1 MKKEEIE
8 KTLALHEL
16 WLCGKGG
23 KRADLSCED
32 LRGVNLCG
40 TNLYGVNLRYA
51 DLSGAD
57 LCNVDL
63 SGADLCNA
71 NLRGVNLRFANLY
84 NADLSGANLQGAN
97 LYGSDL
103 RNTDL
108 QGTDLS
114 GANLCGADLRGRLID
129 ENTKLSPIVCP
140 ETGSFIAYKK
150 ASYYPNSVIVVLEVL
165 ADAKR
170 SSAATKKCRC
180 SKAKVLGFETLSG
193 EEIKENINVYSNYDE
208 TFLYKKG
215 EIVEVKDFDDN
226 RWEECAA
233 GIHFFMSKQEAIDY

>member
-1 MKKEEIE
+1 MKKEEIK
-8 KTLALHEL
+8 KTLALHKL
-16 WLCGKGG
+16 WLWGKGG
-23 KRADLSCED
+23 KRADLICED
-32 LRGVNLCG
+32 LRG
-40 TNLYGVNLRYA
+40 A
-51 DLSGAD
+51 DLSGAN
-57 LCNVDL
+57 LSGANLRGANLRGADL

-165 ADAKR
+165 AEAKR
-170 SSAATKKCRC
+170 SSAATRKCRC

-193 EEIKENINVYSNYDE
+193 EEIKEDIFVRSNYDE

-233 GIHFFMSKQEAIDY
+233 GIHFFMSKQEAVDYQ